1 MLDNRFNVDMLTKQ
15 DKKAIKSMRKRL
27 RQWQCENCRTGKPC
41 KHTFSNIKKF
51 LGKQSVSFIENDK
64 TGKRKYFCNFGC
76 ALQSLTNTDINQ
88 TFKAMVC

>member
-1 MLDNRFNVDMLTKQ
+1 MLTKQ

-27 RQWQCENCRTGKPC
+27 RQWQCENCRAGKPC

-51 LGKQSVSFIENDK
+51 LGKQSVSYIEDGK

-76 ALQSLTNTDINQ
+76 TLQSLSDDEVRQ
-88 TFKAMVC
+88 TFERMVC